1 LLLMDELVTVR
12 VFTSVPDAQVACT
25 ALLAAGLDASLRDE
39 HLVSMQWLYSNAV
52 GGVKLQVPAE
62 QAEEARALL
71 DTAAIVETPT
81 PATDDEEA
89 CPECHSP
96 QTESVLWGRQPAFLT
111 WLVLGLP
118 LFPVRRFRRCR
129 RCGASLPSS
138 GHSA

>member
-1 LLLMDELVTVR
+1 MGDLVTVR
-12 VFTSVPDAQVACT
+12 VFTNVPEAHVACT
-25 ALLAAGLDASLRDE
+25 ALLAAGLEASLRDE

-71 DTAAIVETPT
+71 DTAAIVEAPT

-89 CPECHSP
+89 CQECHSR
-96 QTESVLWGRQPAFLT
+96 QSESVLWGRQPAFWS
-111 WLVLGLP
+111 WLVLGVP
-118 LFPVRRFRRCR
+118 LFPVRRLRRCR